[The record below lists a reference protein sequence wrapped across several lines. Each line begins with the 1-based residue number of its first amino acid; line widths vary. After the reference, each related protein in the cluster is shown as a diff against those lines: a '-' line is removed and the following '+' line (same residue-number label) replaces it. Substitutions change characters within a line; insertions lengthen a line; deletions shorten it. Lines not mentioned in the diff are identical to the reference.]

1 MSEIR
6 KDSKGRRLATGES
19 QDKDGRYRYKYNDV
33 FGKRKSVY
41 SWRLTESDPYQKGKR
56 KDISL
61 REKEKEVEKALRNA
75 VATNGGN
82 MTVLELVQKYIS
94 QKRGVKHNTQANY
107 NFVINVIKKEDFGA
121 RRIDTIKLSDAKTW
135 LIKLQDDGR
144 GYSSIHSIRGVVRP
158 AFQMAVDDD
167 LINKN
172 PFEFQLATVVVN
184 DSVTREAITRK
195 QQREFLRFIKEDKH
209 FSKYYDGI
217 YILFYTGLR
226 VSEFV
231 GLTINDIE
239 FDKERIKVDHQLQR
253 TRNMEYEILT
263 PKTEKGERYVPMQKD
278 VADCFRRIIQNRK
291 HPKIEPMIDGYSGF
305 LFLDKNDMPMV
316 ALHWEKYFQHI
327 REKYNSIY
335 KVQMPCIT
343 PHVCRH
349 TFCSNMAKSGMNPKT
364 LQYIMGHSDIG
375 VTLNTYTHLQFE
387 DALVEMKKVVG

>member
-1 MSEIR
+1 VR
-6 KDSKGRRLATGES
+6 KYDFISALAKETAAEVVKNREEWMKYLTTAARL
-19 QDKDGRYRYKYNDV
+19 YKYP
-33 FGKRKSVY
+33 F
-41 SWRLTESDPYQKGKR
+41 
-56 KDISL
+56 
-61 REKEKEVEKALRNA
+61 REQLLIYAQRPD
-75 VATNGGN
+75 ATACASI
-82 MTVLELVQKYIS
+82 ELWNE
-94 QKRGVKHNTQANY
+94 R
-107 NFVINVIKKEDFGA
+107 INVIKKEDFGA

-184 DSVTREAITRK
+184 DSVTREAITGK

-209 FSKYYDGI
+209 FCKYYDGI
-217 YILFYTGLR
+217 YILFHTGLR

-253 TRNMEYEILT
+253 TRNMKYEILT

-349 TFCSNMAKSGMNPKT
+349 TFCSIMAKSGMNPKT

>member
-1 MSEIR
+1 MR
-6 KDSKGRRLATGES
+6 KYDFISALAKETAAEVVKNREEWMKYLTTAARL
-19 QDKDGRYRYKYNDV
+19 YKYP
-33 FGKRKSVY
+33 F
-41 SWRLTESDPYQKGKR
+41 
-56 KDISL
+56 
-61 REKEKEVEKALRNA
+61 REQLLIYAQRPD
-75 VATNGGN
+75 ATACASI
-82 MTVLELVQKYIS
+82 ELWNE
-94 QKRGVKHNTQANY
+94 R
-107 NFVINVIKKEDFGA
+107 INVIKKEDFGA

-184 DSVTREAITRK
+184 DSVTREAITGK
-195 QQREFLRFIKEDKH
+195 QQREFLRFIKKDKH
-209 FSKYYDGI
+209 FCKYYDGI
-217 YILFYTGLR
+217 YILFHTGLR

-253 TRNMEYEILT
+253 TRNMKYEILT

-349 TFCSNMAKSGMNPKT
+349 TFCSIMAKSGMNPKT